1 MISWKK
7 VDIMKIYFTEYKF
20 ILTEWRYIL
29 RSYEILF
36 CQHFR
41 KHIQLQNWASIRKSC
56 VNFKI
61 EPRLLLLKSS
71 RWNVSKLKTHVISI
85 FFFNQIK
92 FIFNEIFF
100 SLYHFCHDIK
110 FFSYSIKN
118 LLALN
123 GIHFH
128 YITCFHD
135 IKMCLYSMK
144 INLFSAIFI

>member
-20 ILTEWRYIL
+20 ILIEWRYIL

-36 CQHFR
+36 CQHFS

-110 FFSYSIKN
+110 FFSYSIKIYW
-118 LLALN
+118 L
-123 GIHFH
+123 
-128 YITCFHD
+128 
-135 IKMCLYSMK
+135 SMEY
-144 INLFSAIFI
+144 IFIISLVFMISKCVFIQWK